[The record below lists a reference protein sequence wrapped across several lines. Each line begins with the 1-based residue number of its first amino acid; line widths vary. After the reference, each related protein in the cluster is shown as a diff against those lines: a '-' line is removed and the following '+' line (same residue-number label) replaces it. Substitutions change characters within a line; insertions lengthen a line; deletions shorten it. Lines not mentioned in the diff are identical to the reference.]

1 MPVKRRKAKDRKF
14 EITPEILD
22 LWQVLTG
29 LIERDKAA
37 GGVWEDQGGCHRA
50 LLDAS
55 SALHRAL
62 GRKPWQWTVEHAV
75 GDRPEWRVD
84 DTQLGDYREAV
95 ALRLELVTAAKR
107 RLIPARGNRSRENSH
122 GGPASPGHEASG
134 MPPTQKIHSYVRGAV
149 PRK

>member
-22 LWQVLTG
+22 LWKVLTA

-62 GRKPWQWTVEHAV
+62 GREPWQWTVEHAF
-75 GDRPEWRVD
+75 GDGPEWHVD
-84 DTQLGDYREAV
+84 ETQLGDFREAV
-95 ALRLELVTAAKR
+95 ALRLALIMVAKR
-107 RLIPARGNRSRENSH
+107 RMILARGNRSRGN
-122 GGPASPGHEASG
+122 
-134 MPPTQKIHSYVRGAV
+134 
-149 PRK
+149 